1 MKYVAMDKDNK
12 IKELEEENSKL
23 KEELKVT
30 KAHLKKYTEIEYEKV
45 SKFMIVRNIMK
56 GVNGT
61 SMR

>member
-30 KAHLKKYTEIEYEKV
+30 KAHLK
-45 SKFMIVRNIMK
+45 NIQ
-56 GVNGT
+56 
-61 SMR
+61 R